1 MKNGLEKARS
11 LLNELF
17 ISIDIDG
24 LKREIE
30 GLTVQTMDENFWN
43 DQDHA
48 RKIYDQLNEMKKKAD
63 TYDHLITALDELEE
77 TYQYVKESD
86 DEDFK
91 AVLDEDYLT
100 FEKEMDDFE
109 KTLLFSGEYDHHNAL
124 LEIHP
129 GA

>member
-63 TYDHLITALDELEE
+63 TYDHLITALNELEE

-100 FEKEMDDFE
+100 YFQVNMITIMRYWKFIQV
-109 KTLLFSGEYDHHNAL
+109 
-124 LEIHP
+124 LEERNHRIGHP
-129 GA
+129 C